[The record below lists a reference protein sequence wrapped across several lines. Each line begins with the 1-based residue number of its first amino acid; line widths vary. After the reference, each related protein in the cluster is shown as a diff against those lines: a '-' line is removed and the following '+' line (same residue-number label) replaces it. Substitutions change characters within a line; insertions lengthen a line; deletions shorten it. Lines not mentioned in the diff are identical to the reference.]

1 MYERFIKVF
10 NAREAKGYYK
20 NKGRTEG
27 AMHDEKSV
35 SRARVI
41 IVLIG
46 FPLIFLIMAL
56 VTGEWRYMTWMI
68 PPALMS
74 CWTALFVL
82 RKQEE
87 R

>member
-1 MYERFIKVF
+1 MK
-10 NAREAKGYYK
+10 
-20 NKGRTEG
+20 
-27 AMHDEKSV
+27 KSV

>member
-1 MYERFIKVF
+1 MK
-10 NAREAKGYYK
+10 
-20 NKGRTEG
+20 
-27 AMHDEKSV
+27 KSV
-35 SRARVI
+35 SRARII

-56 VTGEWRYMTWMI
+56 VTGEWRYMTWTI